1 MPTVIPK
8 NRKDTIIE
16 VLDAVAKFY
25 EEHRP
30 EYYHYLLREI
40 PKLRQVSTPGYTNS
54 KGEFTSVR
62 LKVPTEMF
70 LCVQHILPGFGK
82 TMEDIKIMTECWKNL
97 NGAVPMKRSGPCEEL
112 KESSTT
118 GSSGP
123 SRPRWSAS
131 VRRWSRCCSSA
142 PPCPRTSSPCRSS

>member
-97 NGAVPMKRSGPCEEL
+97 NGAVPMKRSGPSLYIPPEVARRL
-112 KESSTT
+112 KLKGHRHADEDK
-118 GSSGP
+118 
-123 SRPRWSAS
+123 SAKS
-131 VRRWSRCCSSA
+131 
-142 PPCPRTSSPCRSS
+142 